1 MKITH
6 LAYRIAHGYRGGVV
20 ALSSMMGKN
29 DRVMASKLN
38 PNIDTHHL
46 TIEELS
52 MLADFTNTNVEVAQY
67 FAQKQNAV
75 VVELPAI
82 PADGDMSL
90 LDNYMDIMKELG
102 ELSTEF
108 QQDFADGNINDKEFE
123 RIADQ
128 VAQVQAK
135 LSAFQLSVKR
145 IVK

>member
-46 TIEELS
+46 TIEEFS
-52 MLADFTNTNVEVAQY
+52 MLADFTNTNIEVAQY
-67 FAQKQNAV
+67 FAHKQNAV
-75 VVELPAI
+75 VVELPTI
-82 PADGDMSL
+82 PEDGDMGL

-102 ELSTEF
+102 KLSTEF
-108 QQDFADGNINDKEFE
+108 QSDFADGNINYKEFE
-123 RIADQ
+123 RIANH
-128 VAQVQAK
+128 VSQVQAR
-135 LSAFQLSVKR
+135 LSAFQYAVKR
-145 IVK
+145 IVR

>member
-6 LAYRIAHGYRGGVV
+6 LAYRIAHEYRGGVV
-20 ALSSMMGKN
+20 ALSSMMAKN

-46 TIEELS
+46 TIEEFS

-67 FAQKQNAV
+67 FAEKQNAV

-82 PADGDMSL
+82 PAGGDMGL

-108 QQDFADGNINDKEFE
+108 QKDFADGNINNKEFDC
-123 RIADQ
+123 IAHQ
-128 VAQVQAK
+128 VSQVQAR
-135 LSAFQLSVKR
+135 LSAFQYSVKR
-145 IVK
+145 IVR